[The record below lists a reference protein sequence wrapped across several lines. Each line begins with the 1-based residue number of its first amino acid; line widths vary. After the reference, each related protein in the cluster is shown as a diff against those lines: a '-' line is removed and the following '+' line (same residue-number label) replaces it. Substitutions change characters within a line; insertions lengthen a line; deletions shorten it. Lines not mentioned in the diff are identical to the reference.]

1 MCGERL
7 PPARVAPWQQSCGGA
22 PFLRT
27 VCVVVASLVPLSTH
41 QLRACR
47 HSGLTLWPYP
57 IQTKSKMTGEKVEI
71 PPAVRKD
78 MADLFAQ
85 IDEDN
90 GGTVR
95 ARAVGSRREDCRAN
109 PNRNGYSLRYAAI
122 REVERQ

>member
-1 MCGERL
+1 MGCTARMPADCGQCHVRL
-7 PPARVAPWQQSCGGA
+7 HRIQCAANASRPPVQSCGGA

-95 ARAVGSRREDCRAN
+95 ACRC
-109 PNRNGYSLRYAAI
+109 GQS
-122 REVERQ
+122 Q